1 MDLPWLT
8 ENDFTAKERQ
18 VHMKKKILLAAM
30 AALLVA
36 SAAVTGF
43 LVQRSLTRHSQH
55 LEPVYGAVFVWEDA
69 WDAV

>member
-1 MDLPWLT
+1 
-8 ENDFTAKERQ
+8 
-18 VHMKKKILLAAM
+18 MKKKILLAAM